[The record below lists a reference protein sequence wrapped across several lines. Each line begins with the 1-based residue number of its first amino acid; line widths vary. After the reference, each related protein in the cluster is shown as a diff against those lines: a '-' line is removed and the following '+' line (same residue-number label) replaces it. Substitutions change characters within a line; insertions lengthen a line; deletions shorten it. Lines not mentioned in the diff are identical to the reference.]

1 MNIPSDLFISSS
13 HLDEELLKS
22 FLTSSHFS
30 SIIDGYEFIQK
41 PISTSLQLTTYSFYS
56 FSSAIIQPLSSN
68 YLNLVYFCIFVF
80 IRDKDLIDYH
90 GEIPLSSF
98 LDESSPIN
106 QSIPYP
112 QYDIRSFQYPDLM
125 IQKQYQFF
133 IPAIFPLSIHHDII
147 SDSQSNLVSYYYT
160 DKTIQY
166 QSIGNLR
173 RLPGFQFSKYNYLK
187 HTPTIL
193 ISDYSYKHLFPKQP
207 HSSIQLLIKIRNDLS
222 NSEYSS
228 LVDSTRSL
236 YFSFFL

>member
-13 HLDEELLKS
+13 HLDEDLLKS
-22 FLTSSHFS
+22 FLTSSHYS
-30 SIIDGYEFIQK
+30 STIDGYEFIQK
-41 PISTSLQLTTYSFYS
+41 PITSSLQLTTYSFYS
-56 FSSAIIQPLSSN
+56 SSPAIIQPLSSN
-68 YLNLVYFCIFVF
+68 YLNLVYYCILLF

-90 GEIPLSSF
+90 GDLPLLVF

-147 SDSQSNLVSYYYT
+147 SDSQSNLVSYYHT
-160 DKTIQY
+160 DQTIQH
-166 QSIGNLR
+166 QSIGYLR
-173 RLPGFQFSKYNYLK
+173 RLPGLQFSKYNYLK

-193 ISDYSYKHLFPKQP
+193 ISNYSYKHLFPKQP
-207 HSSIQLLIKIRNDLS
+207 HSSIQLLIKIRKDLS
-222 NSEYSS
+222 DSEYSS

-236 YFSFFL
+236 